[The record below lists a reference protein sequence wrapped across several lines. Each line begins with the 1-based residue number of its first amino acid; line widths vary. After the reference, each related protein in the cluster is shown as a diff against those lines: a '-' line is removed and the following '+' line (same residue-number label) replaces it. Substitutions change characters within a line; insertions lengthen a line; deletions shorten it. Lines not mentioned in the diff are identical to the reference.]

1 MPSAAIFPIL
11 QFPLVL
17 PGASSVRMALLPE
30 PIRVDPADTGGRLTL
45 LQALGLGVLQGV
57 TEFLPISSSGHL
69 VLAQNLW
76 PGLDGSFLVFDVFVH
91 LGTVV
96 AILWVLRRRVGALL
110 RAMWTIVLGRAAW
123 GSADVRW
130 LGLILLASVPTALLG
145 LGLRDVVEGMQVRPA
160 AVGAALLVTAAVLY
174 ASERRGNRR
183 RGPEEL
189 GWVDAVVVG
198 AAQGLAVI
206 PGISR
211 SGATVGT
218 ALVRDTAPEAAVEFS
233 MLISVPA
240 VLGANLYEGVRAGL
254 AELTAQATPLGVGFF
269 AAFVAGALS
278 LQALRWA
285 VARRKLLPFAA
296 YCGAVGLGALILG

>member
-1 MPSAAIFPIL
+1 
-11 QFPLVL
+11 
-17 PGASSVRMALLPE
+17 
-30 PIRVDPADTGGRLTL
+30 
-45 LQALGLGVLQGV
+45 V

-76 PGLDGSFLVFDVFVH
+76 PSLHGSFLLFDVFLH
-91 LGTVV
+91 LGTVL

-110 RAMWTIVLGRAAW
+110 HAMWTVVLGRAAW
-123 GSADVRW
+123 NSADVRW

-145 LGLRDVVEGMQVRPA
+145 LGLRDVAEGMQVRPN
-160 AVGAALLVTAAVLY
+160 AVGAALLVTAAVLF

-183 RGPEEL
+183 RGGEEL
-189 GWVDAVVVG
+189 GWVDAVAVG
-198 AAQGLAVI
+198 VAQGLSVI

-240 VLGANLYEGVRAGL
+240 VLGASLYEGARAGL
-254 AELTAQATPLGVGFF
+254 AELSAQAAPLAVGFL
-269 AAFVAGALS
+269 AAFAAGALA

-285 VARRKLLPFAA
+285 VVRRRLMPFAV
-296 YCGAVGLGALILG
+296 YCAAVGLGALSLG

>member
-1 MPSAAIFPIL
+1 
-11 QFPLVL
+11 
-17 PGASSVRMALLPE
+17 
-30 PIRVDPADTGGRLTL
+30 LTL

-76 PGLDGSFLVFDVFVH
+76 PGLDGSFLLFDVFVH
-91 LGTVV
+91 LGTVL
-96 AILWVLRRRVGALL
+96 AIVWVLRRRVGALVH
-110 RAMWTIVLGRAAW
+110 AMWTIVLGRAVW
-123 GSADVRW
+123 NSADVRW

-145 LGLRDVVEGMQVRPA
+145 VGLRGLAEGMQIRPA

-174 ASERRGNRR
+174 GSERRGNRR

-198 AAQGLAVI
+198 TAQGLAVI

-211 SGATVGT
+211 SGATVGA

-233 MLISVPA
+233 MLISIPA
-240 VLGANLYEGVRAGL
+240 VLGANLYEVGGAGL
-254 AELTAQATPLGVGFF
+254 AELTAQAAPLSAGFF

-278 LQALRWA
+278 LKALRWA
-285 VARRKLLPFAA
+285 VVRRRLLPFAV
-296 YCGAVGLGALILG
+296 YCVVAGVGALSLG